1 MGNTQ
6 SNQNAYENMQQ
17 QTVHLQQQNA
27 QGFEG
32 FVSGGSSLIDGS
44 KVPNWILSMFYICFI
59 ILFFAIIIAAIYE
72 NNK

>member
-6 SNQNAYENMQQ
+6 SNQNAYENMPQ

-32 FVSGGSSLIDGS
+32 FESGGSSFIDRY
-44 KVPNWILSMFYICFI
+44 KVPNWFLPMLYMCMI
-59 ILFFAIIIAAIYE
+59 ILIFGVIIAAIYE